1 MTPPTAPVADQLRLL
16 EVQALDTRL
25 AQLLHRRRTLPE
37 HAALAELET
46 RAASLRD
53 RLVSARMVAG
63 DVAREAAR
71 ADAEVELVR
80 ARAER
85 NAARLAAGS
94 GSAKDLQA
102 LQKDSEALARRQGDL
117 EDLELEVMERQE
129 TAQAAVTELEAEA
142 AALEAQRAELVARR
156 DASLVEVDAEGRAVQ
171 AERAAAVVG
180 LQPALV
186 ALYDKVRAAE
196 GGLGAAPLVGERC
209 GGCRLQ
215 LTPVELGRVRAAA
228 PDAVVRCEECT
239 RILVRTP
246 QGQGEVH

>member
-1 MTPPTAPVADQLRLL
+1 MTPPTAPVTDQLRLL

-37 HAALAELET
+37 HAALAELES

-53 RLVSARMVAG
+53 RLVAAQMVAG

-71 ADAEVELVR
+71 ADTEVELVR
-80 ARAER
+80 ARAQR
-85 NAARLAAGS
+85 NAARLAAGE

-102 LQKDSEALARRQGDL
+102 LQKDSEALARRQSDL

-129 TAQAAVTELEAEA
+129 EAQAAVTALEAEA
-142 AALEAQRAELVARR
+142 AALDAERGDLLARR
-156 DASLVEVDAEGRAVQ
+156 DAALVEIDAEGRQVQ
-171 AERAAAVVG
+171 AVRAGSVVG
-180 LQPALV
+180 LDPALV

-196 GGLGAAPLVGERC
+196 GGLGAAPLVGDRC

-215 LTPVELGRVRAAA
+215 LTPVELGRVRSA
-228 PDAVVRCEECT
+228 PPEAVVRCEECG